1 MLTNPSFTYQQAGVD
16 TDQASTSLKGLLHWV
31 RQTHAL
37 RQDVGAVR
45 LPIGYYA
52 NVIDIG
58 HGTGLAISTDGV
70 GSKLLVAQLMDKYD
84 TVGIDCVAMNANDIL
99 CVGARPLSMVDYLAV
114 ETPAARLLEEL
125 GKGLYEGAKQAN
137 ITIAGGELA
146 QIGEMIKGVREGYA
160 FDLAATC
167 VGTVPLDRILVGQD
181 VCPGDVLVGLAS
193 TGIHSNGL
201 TLARRV
207 LLDQAG
213 LRVDA
218 RVPELSRSLGEELL
232 APTRIYVREV
242 CAMLDAGLPIKA
254 LLHITGDG
262 LLNLRRIQAA
272 MGFVIEQLPEPQP
285 IFRLIQ
291 ARGQVSE
298 AEMYQVFNM
307 GVGFGVV
314 TAPAA
319 VEQVRAIARQHGA
332 MAYVLGHAVAD
343 PERRVWLRPKGLV
356 SAGNTFMPAASDAL
370 HGTGT

>member
-1 MLTNPSFTYQQAGVD
+1 M
-16 TDQASTSLKGLLHWV
+16 
-31 RQTHAL
+31 
-37 RQDVGAVR
+37 
-45 LPIGYYA
+45 PIGYYA
-52 NVIDIG
+52 NVIDLG

-114 ETPAARLLEEL
+114 QAPEGRLLEEL
-125 GKGLYEGAKQAN
+125 GKGLYEGARQAN

-146 QIGEMIKGVREGYA
+146 QIGDMLRGVREGYA

-181 VCPGDVLVGLAS
+181 IRAGDVLIGLAS

-213 LRVDA
+213 WRVDQY
-218 RVPELSRSLGEELL
+218 VPELGRVLGEELL

-242 CAMLDAGLPIKA
+242 CAMLDAQLPIKA

-262 LLNLRRIQAA
+262 LLNLRRIQAE

-307 GVGFGVV
+307 GVGFCLV
-314 TAPAA
+314 TGPAA
-319 VEQVRAIARQHGA
+319 VETVQTIARQHGVI
-332 MAYVLGHAVAD
+332 AYELGRAVAD
-343 PERRVWLRPKGLV
+343 PERRLWVRPKGWV
-356 SAGNTFMPAASDAL
+356 SAGNTFVPAAPDPL
-370 HGTGT
+370 HGEST

>member
-1 MLTNPSFTYQQAGVD
+1 MPTNPELTYQQAGVD
-16 TDQASTSLKGLLHWV
+16 TEQATAGLQGLLRWV

-37 RQDVGAVR
+37 RQGVGAVR

-99 CVGARPLSMVDYLAV
+99 CVGARPLSLVDYLAV
-114 ETPAARLLEEL
+114 QTPQPRLLEEL
-125 GKGLYEGAKQAN
+125 GKGLYEGARQAN

-146 QIGEMIKGVREGYA
+146 QIGEMIQGVRQGYG

-167 VGTVPLDRILVGQD
+167 VGTVPLDRLVVGQHIQD
-181 VCPGDVLVGLAS
+181 GDVLIGLAS
-193 TGIHSNGL
+193 HGIHSNGL

-207 LLDQAG
+207 LLTSEGWQID
-213 LRVDA
+213 RDI
-218 RVPELSRSLGEELL
+218 PECGRTLGEELL
-232 APTRIYVREV
+232 VPTRIYVREIS
-242 CAMLDAGLPIKA
+242 AMLDAELPIKA

-262 LLNLRRIQAA
+262 LLNLRRVQAE
-272 MGFVIEQLPEPQP
+272 MGFTIEQLPEPQP

-291 ARGQVSE
+291 ERGRVSD

-307 GVGFGVV
+307 GIGFCLV
-314 TAPAA
+314 TTPDAA
-319 VEQVRAIARQHGA
+319 EQVRTIAHQHGVI
-332 MAYVLGHAVAD
+332 AYYLGRAVAD
-343 PERRVWLRPKGLV
+343 PAHRIWLRPKHLV
-356 SAGNTFMPAASDAL
+356 SAGNAFVAVGTEPAPP
-370 HGTGT
+370 GG

>member
-1 MLTNPSFTYQQAGVD
+1 MPTNASFTYQQAGVD
-16 TDQASTSLKGLLHWV
+16 AEQASTGLKGLLHWV

-37 RQDVGAVR
+37 CQDVGAVR

-58 HGTGLAISTDGV
+58 HGMGLAISTDGV
-70 GSKLLVAQLMDKYD
+70 GSKLLVAQLMDTYD
-84 TVGIDCVAMNANDIL
+84 TVGIDCIAMNANDIL
-99 CVGARPLSMVDYLAV
+99 CVGARPLSLVDYLAV
-114 ETPAARLLEEL
+114 QVPEARLLEQL
-125 GKGLYEGAKQAN
+125 GKGLYEGARQAN

-146 QIGEMIKGVREGYA
+146 QIGEMIKGVRDGYA

-167 VGTVPLDRILVGQD
+167 VGTVPLDRILIGQHIED
-181 VCPGDVLVGLAS
+181 GDVLIGLAS

-207 LLDQAG
+207 LLDQGG
-213 LRVDA
+213 LGVDQY
-218 RVPELSRSLGEELL
+218 VPELGRLLGEELL

-242 CAMLDAGLPIKA
+242 CAMLDALLPIKA

-262 LLNLRRIQAA
+262 LLNLRRIQAP
-272 MGFVIEQLPEPQP
+272 MGFVIEYLPEPQP

-291 ARGQVSE
+291 ARGRVSE

-307 GVGFGVV
+307 GVGFCVV

-319 VEQVRAIARQHGA
+319 AAPVHAIARQHGVT
-332 MAYVLGHAVAD
+332 AYDLGHAVAD
-343 PERRVWLRPKGLV
+343 PDRRIWITPKHLV
-356 SAGNTFMPAASDAL
+356 SSGAAFALADA
-370 HGTGT
+370 

>member
-1 MLTNPSFTYQQAGVD
+1 VFTYQQAGVD
-16 TDQASTSLKGLLHWV
+16 TDQASTGLKGLLHWV
-31 RQTHAL
+31 VQTHAWC
-37 RQDVGAVR
+37 QDVGAVR

-58 HGTGLAISTDGV
+58 HGIGLAISTDGV

-114 ETPAARLLEEL
+114 QTPQPRLLEEL

-146 QIGEMIKGVREGYA
+146 QIGEMIKGVRDGYA

-167 VGTVPLDRILVGQD
+167 VGTVPLDRLLVGQD
-181 VCPGDVLVGLAS
+181 IRVGDLLIGLAS

-201 TLARRV
+201 TLARRI
-207 LLDQAG
+207 LLDQVG
-213 LRVDA
+213 LRVDQHI
-218 RVPELSRSLGEELL
+218 PELGRLLGEELL

-242 CAMLDAGLPIKA
+242 CAMLDAQLPIKA

-262 LLNLRRIQAA
+262 LLNLRRIQAP
-272 MGFVIEQLPEPQP
+272 MGFVIDQLPEPQP

-291 ARGQVSE
+291 AHGRVSD

-307 GVGFGVV
+307 GVGFCVV
-314 TAPAA
+314 TAPTAA
-319 VEQVRAIARQHGA
+319 AQVHAIARQHGM
-332 MAYVLGHAVAD
+332 MAYDVGHAVAD
-343 PERRVWLRPKGLV
+343 PERRIWVRPKQLV
-356 SAGNTFMPAASDAL
+356 SAGSTFVPGDPDPHL
-370 HGTGT
+370 HPES

>member
-1 MLTNPSFTYQQAGVD
+1 MPANSGWTYQQAGVN
-16 TDQASTSLKGLLHWV
+16 TEQASAGLQGLLRWV
-31 RQTHAL
+31 RQTHAF
-37 RQDVGAVR
+37 RRDAGAVR

-114 ETPAARLLEEL
+114 QTPHPRLLEEL
-125 GKGLYEGAKQAN
+125 GRGLYEGARQAN

-146 QIGEMIKGVREGYA
+146 QIGEMIQGVRDGYG

-167 VGTVPLDRILVGQD
+167 VGTVALDRIIVGQHIQD
-181 VCPGDVLVGLAS
+181 GDVLIGLAS
-193 TGIHSNGL
+193 EGIHSNGL

-207 LLDQAG
+207 LLTPEGWRIDQE
-213 LRVDA
+213 
-218 RVPELSRSLGEELL
+218 VPDLGRTVGEELL
-232 APTRIYVREV
+232 APTRIYVREIS
-242 CAMLDAGLPIKA
+242 AMLDAELPIKA

-262 LLNLRRIQAA
+262 LLNLRRVQAE
-272 MGFVIEQLPEPQP
+272 MGFTIEYLPEPQP

-291 ARGQVSE
+291 ERGRVSD

-307 GVGFGVV
+307 GIGFCLV
-314 TAPAA
+314 TPPAA
-319 VEQVRAIARQHGA
+319 AEPARAIAQQHGLA
-332 MAYVLGHAVAD
+332 AFELGRAVAD
-343 PERRVWLRPKGLV
+343 PARRIWLRPKNLV
-356 SAGNTFMPAASDAL
+356 SAGDTFVPAE
-370 HGTGT
+370 TRP

>member
-1 MLTNPSFTYQQAGVD
+1 MSTNPGFTYHQAGVD
-16 TDQASTSLKGLLHWV
+16 TLQASAGLKGLLHWV
-31 RQTHAL
+31 GQTHAC
-37 RQDVGAVR
+37 RQGVGAVR

-114 ETPAARLLEEL
+114 QVPEARLLEQL
-125 GKGLYEGAKQAN
+125 GKGLYEGAMQAN

-146 QIGEMIKGVREGYA
+146 QIGEMIKGVRDGYA

-181 VCPGDVLVGLAS
+181 IEAGDVLIGLAS
-193 TGIHSNGL
+193 AGIHSNGF

-207 LLDQAG
+207 LLDREG
-213 LRVDA
+213 LRVDQH
-218 RVPELSRSLGEELL
+218 VPELGRLLGEELL

-242 CAMLDAGLPIKA
+242 CAMLDAQLPIKA
-254 LLHITGDG
+254 LLHITGEG
-262 LLNLRRIQAA
+262 LLNLRRVQAP
-272 MGFVIEQLPEPQP
+272 MGFVLERLPEPQP

-291 ARGQVSE
+291 ARGRISE

-307 GVGFGVV
+307 GIGFCIV
-314 TAPAA
+314 TTPAA
-319 VEQVRAIARQHGA
+319 AAQVPAIARQHGVV
-332 MAYVLGHAVAD
+332 AYDLGRAVAD
-343 PERRVWLRPKGLV
+343 PERRIWVRPKKLVSAGDALV
-356 SAGNTFMPAASDAL
+356 SAGN
-370 HGTGT
+370 

>member
-1 MLTNPSFTYQQAGVD
+1 MPANSGFSYRQAGVD
-16 TDQASTSLKGLLHWV
+16 TDQASTGLKGLLHWV

-52 NVIDIG
+52 NVIDLG

-114 ETPAARLLEEL
+114 QAPEARLLEEL
-125 GKGLYEGAKQAN
+125 GKGLYEGARQAN

-146 QIGEMIKGVREGYA
+146 QIGDMLRGVRDGYA

-181 VCPGDVLVGLAS
+181 IRAGDVLIGLAS

-213 LRVDA
+213 WRVDQY
-218 RVPELSRSLGEELL
+218 VPELGRVLGEELL

-242 CAMLDAGLPIKA
+242 CAMLDAQLPIKA

-262 LLNLRRIQAA
+262 LLNLRRIQAE

-307 GVGFGVV
+307 GVGFCLV
-314 TAPAA
+314 TGPAA
-319 VEQVRAIARQHGA
+319 VETVQTIARQHGVI
-332 MAYVLGHAVAD
+332 AYELGRAVTD
-343 PERRVWLRPKGLV
+343 PERRLWVRPKGLV
-356 SAGNTFMPAASDAL
+356 SAGNTFVPAAPDPL
-370 HGTGT
+370 HGEST

>member
-1 MLTNPSFTYQQAGVD
+1 MPTNPSLTYQQAGVD
-16 TDQASTSLKGLLHWV
+16 TDQASRGLKGLLHWIA
-31 RQTHAL
+31 QTHAL

-114 ETPAARLLEEL
+114 QAPEARLLEEL

-146 QIGEMIKGVREGYA
+146 QIGEMIKGVRDGYA

-167 VGTVPLDRILVGQD
+167 VGTVPLDRLLVGQD
-181 VCPGDVLVGLAS
+181 IRDGDVLIGLAS

-207 LLDQAG
+207 LLDQEG
-213 LRVDA
+213 LRVDQH
-218 RVPELSRSLGEELL
+218 VPELGRLLGEELL

-242 CAMLDAGLPIKA
+242 CAMLDAQLPIKA

-262 LLNLRRIQAA
+262 LLNLRRVQAPV
-272 MGFVIEQLPEPQP
+272 GFVIEQLPEPQP

-291 ARGQVSE
+291 ARGRVSDT
-298 AEMYQVFNM
+298 EMYQVFNM
-307 GVGFGVV
+307 GVGFCVV
-314 TAPAA
+314 TAPTAA
-319 VEQVRAIARQHGA
+319 AQVHAIARQHGVI
-332 MAYVLGHAVAD
+332 AYDLGRAVGD
-343 PERRVWLRPKGLV
+343 PERRIWVRPKNVV
-356 SAGNTFMPAASDAL
+356 SAGNTFEPGDTPVIPGS
-370 HGTGT
+370 

>member
-1 MLTNPSFTYQQAGVD
+1 MPTNPGFTYQQAGVD
-16 TDQASTSLKGLLHWV
+16 ADRASAGLKGLLHWV

-58 HGTGLAISTDGV
+58 HGMGLAISTDGV

-84 TVGIDCVAMNANDIL
+84 TVGIDCIAMNANDVL
-99 CVGARPLSMVDYLAV
+99 CVGARPLSLVDYLAV
-114 ETPAARLLEEL
+114 QVPEVRLLEQL
-125 GKGLYEGAKQAN
+125 GKGLYEGAKRAN

-146 QIGEMIKGVREGYA
+146 QIGEMIQGVRDGYA

-167 VGTVPLDRILVGQD
+167 VGTVPLDRILVGQHIQE
-181 VCPGDVLVGLAS
+181 GDVLIGLAS

-207 LLDQAG
+207 LLNQQG
-213 LRVDA
+213 LRLDEDI
-218 RVPELSRSLGEELL
+218 PELGRCLGEELL
-232 APTRIYVREV
+232 APTRIYVQEV
-242 CAMLDAGLPIKA
+242 CAMLDAALPIKA

-262 LLNLRRIQAA
+262 LLNLRRIQAPV
-272 MGFVIEQLPEPQP
+272 GFVIEQLPEPQP

-291 ARGQVSE
+291 ARGRVSE

-307 GVGFGVV
+307 GVGFCVV
-314 TAPAA
+314 TVPAA
-319 VEQVRAIARQHGA
+319 AAQVHVIARQHDVIP
-332 MAYVLGHAVAD
+332 YDLGHAVAD
-343 PERRVWLRPKGLV
+343 AERRIWIRPKNLV
-356 SAGNTFMPAASDAL
+356 SAGNTFMVGEREPRVT
-370 HGTGT
+370 HGR

>member
-1 MLTNPSFTYQQAGVD
+1 MPTNPRFTYQQAGVD
-16 TDQASTSLKGLLHWV
+16 PDQASTGLKRLLHWV
-31 RQTHAL
+31 VQTHAF
-37 RQDVGAVR
+37 RQDAGAVR

-114 ETPAARLLEEL
+114 QTPQARLLEEL

-146 QIGEMIKGVREGYA
+146 QIGEMIQGAREGYG

-167 VGTVPLDRILVGQD
+167 VGTVPLDRIIVGQD
-181 VCPGDVLVGLAS
+181 IHDGDVLIGLAS

-207 LLDQAG
+207 LLDQEG
-213 LRVDA
+213 LRVDQHI
-218 RVPELSRSLGEELL
+218 PELGRLLGEELL
-232 APTRIYVREV
+232 IPTRIYVREV
-242 CAMLDAGLPIKA
+242 SAMLDAELPVKA

-262 LLNLRRIQAA
+262 LLNLRRVQAE
-272 MGFVIEQLPEPQP
+272 MGFMIEHLPEPQP

-291 ARGQVSE
+291 ERGRVSD

-307 GVGFGVV
+307 GLGFCLV
-314 TAPAA
+314 TPPDAA
-319 VEQVRAIARQHGA
+319 EQVRAIARQYSVT
-332 MAYVLGHAVAD
+332 AYDLGRAVAD
-343 PERRVWLRPKGLV
+343 AERRIWLQPKNLV
-356 SAGNTFMPAASDAL
+356 SAGNTFVSA
-370 HGTGT
+370 GTEPVHPGR

>member
-1 MLTNPSFTYQQAGVD
+1 MPTNPSFTYQQAGVD
-16 TDQASTSLKGLLHWV
+16 TDQASTGLKGLLHWV
-31 RQTHAL
+31 SQTHAL

-114 ETPAARLLEEL
+114 QTPEARLLEEL

-167 VGTVPLDRILVGQD
+167 VGTVLLDRILVGQD
-181 VCPGDVLVGLAS
+181 IRPGDVLIGLAS

-207 LLDQAG
+207 LFDQAG
-213 LRVDA
+213 LRVDQ
-218 RVPELSRSLGEELL
+218 RVPELGRPLGEELL

-272 MGFVIEQLPEPQP
+272 MGFVIDQLPEPQP

-291 ARGQVSE
+291 ACGQVSE

-319 VEQVRAIARQHGA
+319 VEEVQAIAHQHGA
-332 MAYVLGHAVAD
+332 VAYVLGHAMAD
-343 PERRVWLRPKGLV
+343 PERRIWLRPKGLV
-356 SAGNTFMPAASDAL
+356 SAGSTFVPETPDSLQCTA
-370 HGTGT
+370 T